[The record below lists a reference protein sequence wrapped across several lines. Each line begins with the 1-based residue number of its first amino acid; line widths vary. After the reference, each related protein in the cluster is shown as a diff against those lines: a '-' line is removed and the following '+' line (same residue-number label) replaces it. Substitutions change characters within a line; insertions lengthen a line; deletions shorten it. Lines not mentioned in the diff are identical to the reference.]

1 MKLLTIYKLSLVLT
15 VATVV
20 LTSTPAGAQQ
30 APSVQ
35 AAQPQQVLP
44 QQIQAPVTLPLRLV
58 ATPEFC
64 SRLQSTFTQY
74 AVQRGYNRVQ
84 TTLLASGAT
93 STVVDEFRQGRAS
106 DYISTVS
113 LARYARQTEGIQQG
127 YLPMA
132 QFVGQAMGISGN
144 IVLALSSGEL
154 RFIPHAQR
162 GMNIVVVA
170 QNGAALTPERAQKV
184 AEIAHNLDIRIHVIW
199 VGATDPAQTE
209 RLVEARS
216 LAWLAAVT
224 GGGFANLGGNA
235 NPCAQVM

>member
-1 MKLLTIYKLSLVLT
+1 MKLIAIYKLSLAMT
-15 VATVV
+15 VATAV
-20 LTSTPAGAQQ
+20 LASAPADAEAGQPQ
-30 APSVQ
+30 APR
-35 AAQPQQVLP
+35 PQQTE
-44 QQIQAPVTLPLRLV
+44 APVSLPLRLI
-58 ATPEFC
+58 ATPDFC
-64 SRLQSTFTQY
+64 SRLQSTFSQY
-74 AVQRGYNRVQ
+74 AVQSGYNRVQ

-113 LARYARQTEGIQQG
+113 LARYARQTEAGQQQG

-132 QFVGQAMGISGN
+132 QFIGQAMGISGN
-144 IVLALSSGEL
+144 VVLALSSGEL

-184 AEIAHNLDIRIHVIW
+184 AEIARNLQIKIHVIW
-199 VGATDPAQTE
+199 TGATDQAQLD
-209 RLVEARS
+209 RLAEARS

-224 GGGFANLGGNA
+224 GGGFANLGGSA
-235 NPCAQVM
+235 NPCAEVM